1 MQLGPEDV
9 RKVAS
14 LARLKLTDDEI
25 AEFSE
30 QLGQVLGYVE
40 VLNELDVTDVEPM
53 AHAAEVTNVL
63 REDETRPSL
72 PRDEAL
78 ANAPKTD
85 GQFFQVP
92 QILENA

>member
-1 MQLGPEDV
+1 MLAPEDV

-30 QLGQVLGYVE
+30 QLGNVLDYVE

-53 AHAAEVTNVL
+53 AHAAEVTNAL
-63 REDETRPSL
+63 RDDAIRESL
-72 PRDEAL
+72 PRDAAL
-78 ANAPKTD
+78 ANAPKSD
-85 GQFFQVP
+85 GRFFLVP

>member
-1 MQLGPEDV
+1 MLAPEDV

-14 LARLKLTDDEI
+14 LARLKLSDDEI

-30 QLGQVLGYVE
+30 QLGNVLDYVE

-63 REDETRPSL
+63 RDDVIAESL
-72 PRDEAL
+72 PRDAAL

-85 GQFFQVP
+85 GRFFLVP
-92 QILENA
+92 QILENSS

>member
-1 MQLGPEDV
+1 MLAPEDV

-14 LARLKLTDDEI
+14 LARLKLSDDEI

-30 QLGQVLGYVE
+30 QLGNVLDYVE
-40 VLNELDVTDVEPM
+40 VLNELDVSDVEPM

-63 REDETRPSL
+63 RNDATTDSL
-72 PRDEAL
+72 PRDNAL
-78 ANAPKTD
+78 ANAPRSD
-85 GQFFQVP
+85 GQFFLVP

>member
-1 MQLGPEDV
+1 MLAPEDV

-14 LARLKLTDDEI
+14 LARLKLSDDEI

-30 QLGQVLGYVE
+30 QLGNVLDYVE

-53 AHAAEVTNVL
+53 AHAAEVTDVL
-63 REDETRPSL
+63 RDDAIRESL
-72 PRDEAL
+72 PRDAAL
-78 ANAPKTD
+78 ANAPKSD
-85 GQFFQVP
+85 GRFFLVP